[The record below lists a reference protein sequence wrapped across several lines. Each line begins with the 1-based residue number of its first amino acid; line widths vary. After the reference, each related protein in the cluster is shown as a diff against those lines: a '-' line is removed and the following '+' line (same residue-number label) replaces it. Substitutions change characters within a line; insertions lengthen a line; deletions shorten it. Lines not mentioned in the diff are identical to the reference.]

1 MQIKNCAATTLRYM
15 QIKNLL
21 QLKRFFKS
29 KDVLQSTALR
39 LAMSHNKGLD
49 CPEDFELMWFSVSL
63 KSQRL
68 LVAVVYRPP
77 NDNSAII
84 EYLNTYTLRKLDE
97 LNLVPSLW

>member
-29 KDVLQSTALR
+29 KDVLQSTDLR
-39 LAMSHNKGLD
+39 LAISHNKGLD

-77 NDNSAII
+77 NDNNAII

>member
-1 MQIKNCAATTLRYM
+1 MLQITTLRYL

-29 KDVLQSTALR
+29 KDVLILQSTALR
-39 LAMSHNKGLD
+39 LAISHNKGLD
-49 CPEDFELMWFSVSL
+49 CPEDFELIWFSVSL

-68 LVAVVYRPP
+68 LVAVVYRPL

-84 EYLNTYTLRKLDE
+84 EYLNTYTLRKPDE